1 MATIQSIIARYG
13 AGLARVAAAYEADR
27 ALWEDLV
34 QDILLA
40 IHRSLPSLRDEASVG
55 PFVFRIAHNR
65 GVTHVVRQ
73 RAARKAADLATL
85 PETPPNPEEELLAG
99 EQSARLATAI
109 RNLSLPLRQVI
120 TLVLEDL
127 SYEAIAETLGLS
139 ISNVGVRINRAK
151 AQLKE
156 MLSD

>member
-27 ALWEDLV
+27 ALREDLV